1 LVEKKEDI
9 ELEKIRAKKM
19 QEIIEKSNRDEVQGP
34 FILTDSNFNETI
46 KRHSLMVVDC
56 WAAWCGPCRM
66 LTPII
71 DELAKEL
78 AGEITFG
85 KLNVDENPET
95 AKRFNIMGVPT
106 LLVMKEGAEID
117 RMVGV
122 APKHVIK
129 SRLKGFT

>member
-1 LVEKKEDI
+1 MVEKKEDI
-9 ELEKIRAKKM
+9 ELEKIRAEKM
-19 QEIIEKSNRDEVQGP
+19 QEIIEKSNRGEVHVP
-34 FILTDSNFNETI
+34 LILTDSNFNETI
-46 KRHSLMVVDC
+46 KQHSLMVVDC

-78 AGEITFG
+78 AGEIAFG